1 MAENGLLPGRHIPT
15 PGPYEPWNETRGAY
29 WDRIMDYVK
38 LVEEDA
44 KARGW
49 EVQSSG
55 LWRRIPVNR
64 GPSAK
69 VE

>member
-1 MAENGLLPGRHIPT
+1 MAENRALPGQCIPV
-15 PGPYEPWNETRGAY
+15 PGSFEPWNETRGTY
-29 WDRIMDYVK
+29 WDRIMDYVN

-44 KARGW
+44 KSMGW
-49 EVQSSG
+49 EVQANG

-64 GPSAK
+64 GPSAN